1 MCVCVPLQ
9 ISEEISERQAYLD
22 EMRRLG
28 MSREEEGKVMGEIS
42 QRVAE
47 LNKLSAQLGG
57 AK

>member
-1 MCVCVPLQ
+1 MCVPLQ